1 MDELKELQL
10 VVEKERRELTDVL
23 CDLSVTGKYIYTL
36 TVSTRRDKNFHV
48 LTFYEFSQACNEL
61 CTHETYHHDPQPL
74 PVNLITIT

>member
-36 TVSTRRDKNFHV
+36 TLFRF
-48 LTFYEFSQACNEL
+48 LTLHLVGLSIYSVDTQVQLYKAL
-61 CTHETYHHDPQPL
+61 L
-74 PVNLITIT
+74 SL